1 MAYFW
6 CTEGLLPGKIQI
18 RLMQI
23 QVEGNVLCFV
33 ASHSITFNEARLAT
47 SLLPVFT
54 LSKANFPLPQVSDCC
69 LLSDYIYLS
78 ILDRQ
83 QGEPSVGV

>member
-23 QVEGNVLCFV
+23 QVEEYELCFV

-47 SLLPVFT
+47 SLLPV
-54 LSKANFPLPQVSDCC
+54 LEVPQVSDCC
-69 LLSDYIYLS
+69 LLSYYIYLS